1 MSESAIRE
9 GVRALRHG
17 GPGVAMELLS
27 RAYYTYGRRTD
38 GDVVLERDW
47 DVLVVLDACR
57 ADLMAAVADDHAWLR
72 TEGPIQSVGATSSE
86 WLTETFGSVPT
97 GALDEIGYVT
107 GNPYSAEHVDHDAFA
122 FVDEVWEYGWDDD
135 LGTVPARPIT
145 DRAVAAGRERD
156 AERLVVHYMQPHFP
170 SVPRGEG
177 DGIPLERFGRESL
190 SVWEELRYGWRDRAD
205 VWAAYIENLEY
216 VLDEVRLLTENIDAE
231 RVAVTA
237 DHGNALGER
246 HLYGHVGGVSTP
258 ELREVPWC
266 VTSASD
272 TGDHRPTTHHA
283 TDGGAGEAT
292 DEAVAARL
300 EALGYR

>member
-1 MSESAIRE
+1 MSDSALRE

-17 GPGVAMELLS
+17 GPGVVLELLS

-38 GDVVLERDW
+38 GVDVLGRDW

-57 ADLMAAVADDHAWLR
+57 ADLMSAVEDDHEWLER
-72 TEGPIQSVGATSSE
+72 RGTVESAGATSSE
-86 WLTETFGSVPT
+86 WLTNTFGAASRETLGEV
-97 GALDEIGYVT
+97 GYVT
-107 GNPYSAEHVDHDAFA
+107 GNPYSDEYVAHDAFA

-145 DRAVAAGRERD
+145 DRAITAGRERD

-177 DGIPLERFGRESL
+177 DGVSLERFGRESL
-190 SVWEELRYGWRDRAD
+190 SVWEELRYGRRDPAD
-205 VWAAYIENLEY
+205 VWAAYVENLEY
-216 VLDEVRLLTENIDAE
+216 VLEEVRLLTRNLDAE

-246 HLYGHVGGVSTP
+246 HLYGHVGGASTP

-266 VTSASD
+266 VTDATD
-272 TGDHRPTTHHA
+272 TGDYRPATDHA
-283 TDGGAGEAT
+283 TDGGEAAA
-292 DEAVAARL
+292 DDVAARL